1 MLKLF
6 NTLTRKKETFK
17 PQKDIVGIYTCG
29 PSVYQYAHI
38 GNFRTFVFEDVLV
51 RYLKYKGYKVKR
63 VMNLTDIEDKA
74 IITARK
80 EGKTLQE
87 LTGYYS
93 KIFFEDMETLA
104 LLPADVFPKATE
116 NVPEIIDIIKKI
128 MANGFAYRG
137 NDGSIYYNISKFPDF
152 GKLSHLKLRKG
163 KKKIKRDEWGEDTSI
178 ISDFALWKSYEKDD
192 GDVFW
197 ETGLG
202 KGRPGWHIECSAMCS
217 KHLGTRFDIHVGG
230 VDNIFPHHENV
241 IAQNFGAFG
250 VNPSK
255 YWLHCRHLMV
265 DGKKMSKSY
274 GNFFTLRDLT
284 GKGYEPMAIKY
295 LLLTMSY
302 RRRLNFTFEGLK
314 EATEK
319 IKKICMTIRNLET
332 ADGMDDAEKIVNRAR
347 KKFENAMDDNLNT
360 RKALIILEEFA
371 REVSKIN
378 PHKTS
383 SGKIL
388 GLFRDFDSVLGLQLF
403 TSALSASHASW
414 AEAAA
419 KAP

>member
-1 MLKLF
+1 MLDIKEKPIMLELF
-6 NTLTRKKETFK
+6 NTFTRKKEIFE
-17 PQKDIVGIYTCG
+17 PLGDIVGIYTCG

-51 RYLKYKGYKVKR
+51 RYLRFKGYKVKR

-74 IITARK
+74 IVTARK
-80 EGKTLQE
+80 EGKTLPE
-87 LTGYYS
+87 MTGYYS

-104 LLPADVFPKATE
+104 LLPADVFPKASE
-116 NVPEIIDIIKKI
+116 HVPEIIDIIKKI
-128 MANGFAYRG
+128 ITNGYAYRG
-137 NDGSIYYNISKFPDF
+137 NDGSIYYNISKFPGF

-178 ISDFALWKSYEKDD
+178 ISDFALWKSYEKED

-197 ETGLG
+197 ETELG

-217 KHLGTRFDIHVGG
+217 KYLGTRFDIHVGG

-255 YWLHCRHLMV
+255 YWLHCRHLMIN
-265 DGKKMSKSY
+265 GKKMSKSS

-302 RRRLNFTFEGLK
+302 RRRLDFTLAGLE
-314 EATEK
+314 EATGK
-319 IKKICMTIRNLET
+319 IERIHAVIRRLEIT
-332 ADGMDDAEKIVNRAR
+332 NGKDDAEKIMNKAR

-360 RKALIILEEFA
+360 GKALIILEEFA
-371 REVSKIN
+371 EEVGKIN
-378 PHKTS
+378 PDKKS
-383 SGKIL
+383 SVKIL

-403 TSALSASHASW
+403 TSA
-414 AEAAA
+414 
-419 KAP
+419 